1 MSDLEDR
8 IREDLVRDIGIKRF
22 EHSLRVIE
30 VAMKLCDIYK
40 VDRDKAYISCL
51 LHDCGKFQDENN
63 LLKHSHK
70 FDIILDEVMMDNKEL
85 IHAPLSAKIAEY
97 RYGID
102 DRDILSA
109 ICYHTTGK
117 EDMTLLEKIVFIS
130 DYIEPARSFP
140 GVDEVRNLV
149 YKDIDRSIVLAMDN
163 TIGFLIS
170 RNKLISDRTVNA
182 RNDLMISIKRRG

>member
-40 VDRDKAYISCL
+40 VDRDKAYMACL

-149 YKDIDRSIVLAMDN
+149 YRDIDRSIVLAMDN

>member
-1 MSDLEDR
+1 MEDR